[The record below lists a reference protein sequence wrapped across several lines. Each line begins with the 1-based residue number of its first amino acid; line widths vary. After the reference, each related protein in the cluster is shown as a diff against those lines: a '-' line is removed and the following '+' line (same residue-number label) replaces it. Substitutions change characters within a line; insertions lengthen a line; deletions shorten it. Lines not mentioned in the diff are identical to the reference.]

1 MSSQLQNSKKQNELH
16 IISIIR
22 SSRKNVKDSSH
33 LKYVNNNIKNIRKKS
48 QNKSKELSA
57 SSTLSTFRKAMN
69 FHNSCNSLSHTRT
82 KTTNA
87 KPAVNINTNNNE
99 INIHLSLNS
108 ENGNYNSSSHY
119 ENIMKEKDALISKL
133 QSELENNQKILYKIK
148 KNISINKHSRH
159 NNSHSD
165 LNYFLTKTKS
175 SGCISSKA
183 SNMQTVT
190 LFNNLINKRVRSPNV
205 FDAERSKRNL
215 NGQLGRLRTFSA
227 KTQRIFKRNNEKKDP
242 SNGKNIM
249 SNESLVNICKV
260 VIERTRRIC
269 EKYNEICENK

>member
-22 SSRKNVKDSSH
+22 TSRKNVKDSSH

-148 KNISINKHSRH
+148 IFLKFWLSSRIMNLKYSLDKLVMVSFSLGFIS
-159 NNSHSD
+159 
-165 LNYFLTKTKS
+165 L
-175 SGCISSKA
+175 
-183 SNMQTVT
+183 
-190 LFNNLINKRVRSPNV
+190 
-205 FDAERSKRNL
+205 
-215 NGQLGRLRTFSA
+215 
-227 KTQRIFKRNNEKKDP
+227 
-242 SNGKNIM
+242 
-249 SNESLVNICKV
+249 
-260 VIERTRRIC
+260 
-269 EKYNEICENK
+269 